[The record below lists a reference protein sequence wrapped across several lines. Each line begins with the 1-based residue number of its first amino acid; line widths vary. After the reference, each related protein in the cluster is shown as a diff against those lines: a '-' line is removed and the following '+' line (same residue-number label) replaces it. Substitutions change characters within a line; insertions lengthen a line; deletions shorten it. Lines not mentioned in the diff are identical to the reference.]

1 MMSYIVMMSAVAGV
15 ITMLM
20 AVMLFG
26 QIDCDSLSD
35 EELQS
40 DCKTALNTSWVIV
53 ALLPILMFFV
63 IYQVVGG
70 RTASFNVINI
80 QNVEER
86 TKKMQ
91 RLGVD
96 HILKKCKAT
105 IIDCSKRGNELYELG
120 VIPNY
125 PLKYLKYEDPSTANK
140 IYGCFVPSDI
150 NIADEAMGW
159 KWDITEEEYK
169 NDLIYE
175 A

>member
-1 MMSYIVMMSAVAGV
+1 MIPYIIAMSGVAAL
-15 ITMLM
+15 ITMM
-20 AVMLFG
+20 IGMMLFG
-26 QIDCDSLSD
+26 LIDCDIISS

-40 DCKTALNTSWVIV
+40 DCKQALNTSWIII
-53 ALLPILMFFV
+53 ALLPILMFF
-63 IYQVVGG
+63 IIFQMVGG
-70 RTASFNVINI
+70 RTASFAVINI
-80 QNVEER
+80 KNIEER
-86 TKKMQ
+86 TKKMD
-91 RLGVD
+91 RLGVK

-120 VIPNY
+120 IIPNY

-150 NIADEAMGW
+150 NTADEAMAW
-159 KWDITEEEYK
+159 KWDITEVEYK

>member
-1 MMSYIVMMSAVAGV
+1 MSGVAAL
-15 ITMLM
+15 ITMMLGLL
-20 AVMLFG
+20 LFG
-26 QIDCDSLSD
+26 QIDCDSISN

-40 DCKTALNTSWVIV
+40 ECKNTLNISWMVV
-53 ALLPILMFFV
+53 ALLPILMFFIIFQV
-63 IYQVVGG
+63 IGG
-70 RTASFNVINI
+70 SRASFDVINI
-80 QNVEER
+80 KNIEER
-86 TKKMQ
+86 TKKME
-91 RLGVD
+91 RLGVN

-159 KWDITEEEYK
+159 KYYITEEEYK